1 MKEQKPEGKQARCA
15 SYGVEAI
22 PFVEQCSSLRGTN
35 VEVGVGQL
43 LVCGEDDNECER
55 NDEADQHT
63 SNQDLGPATLKP
75 GADPRE
81 EPHDGEAR
89 LHHRT
94 AAIARTPLLDRG
106 GRARFETSRM
116 FDQVDVDRGTGEE
129 TGAESGDQL
138 EEHESSGVQRW
149 NAIGAA

>member
-1 MKEQKPEGKQARCA
+1 MKEQKHEGEDARCA

-22 PFVEQCSSLRGTN
+22 PFVEQYSSFRGTN
-35 VEVGVGQL
+35 VEVRVGEL
-43 LVCGEDDNECER
+43 LVCGEDDRECER
-55 NDEADQHT
+55 NDEADQQT
-63 SNQDLGPATLKP
+63 SYQDLGPATLKP
-75 GADPRE
+75 GAHRRE
-81 EPHDGEAR
+81 ETRNGEAR
-89 LHHRT
+89 LHHGT

-129 TGAESGDQL
+129 TGAEGGDQL
-138 EEHESSGVQRW
+138 EAHESSGAPRW